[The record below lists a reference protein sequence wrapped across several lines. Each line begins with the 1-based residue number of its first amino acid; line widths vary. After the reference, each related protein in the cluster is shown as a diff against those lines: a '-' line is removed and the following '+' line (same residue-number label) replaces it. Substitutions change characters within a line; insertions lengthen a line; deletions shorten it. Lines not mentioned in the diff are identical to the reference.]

1 VFDLTQLSFKKAEG
15 PRHRLREAA
24 KFLGLPVRLLS
35 ILRKNGTYRIT
46 RLAWGLDGYSEL
58 DLNEFRTKLLDK
70 APVIGNFD
78 TNEFITL
85 KKIMN
90 KKLGGQNV
98 TAKIIAAVLEGRIV
112 PVGRS
117 GDEIGDIVLR
127 RTESWIFL
135 EKC

>member
-1 VFDLTQLSFKKAEG
+1 
-15 PRHRLREAA
+15 
-24 KFLGLPVRLLS
+24 
-35 ILRKNGTYRIT
+35 
-46 RLAWGLDGYSEL
+46 
-58 DLNEFRTKLLDK
+58 
-70 APVIGNFD
+70 
-78 TNEFITL
+78 
-85 KKIMN
+85 MN